1 MNDFETG
8 EITTIQAKFV
18 AITTKILTREIIYMK
33 ITETKL
39 QELKNAIA
47 ESEEKFQAKKDKLQ
61 VAFDKSTNDIEQ
73 ATDNLNKAK
82 LGDDPT
88 AYSEARKALQLAKDS
103 KDFFAQKLD
112 SLEDESLM
120 TDDEFK
126 RIRDEVLAEAKANK
140 EKAEVEVAK
149 MLSKIDEIAN
159 AQASYTRE
167 LNDNL
172 KSLGLPANKD
182 GFKMTYFNTYIQA
195 SPLYKELFK

>member
-1 MNDFETG
+1 
-8 EITTIQAKFV
+8 
-18 AITTKILTREIIYMK
+18 MK
-33 ITETKL
+33 ITDTKL

-47 ESEEKFQAKKDKLQ
+47 KSEETFQVKKDKLQ
-61 VAFDKSTNDIEQ
+61 IGLDKAVKGIEK
-73 ATDNLNKAK
+73 ATGELDKAK

-88 AYSEARKALQLAKDS
+88 AYSEARKALQLAQDG

-112 SLEDESLM
+112 SLEDDSLL

-126 RIRDEVLAEAKANK
+126 RIRDDASAEATANK
-140 EKAEVEVAK
+140 EKAEAEVAK

-182 GFKMTYFNTYIQA
+182 GFKLTYFDTYIQA
-195 SPLYKELFK
+195 SPLYKEIVK

>member
-8 EITTIQAKFV
+8 EITTTQAKFV

-33 ITETKL
+33 ITKTKL

-47 ESEEKFQAKKDKLQ
+47 KSEEKFQTKKDELLS
-61 VAFDKSTNDIEQ
+61 ALDKSTNDIEQ

-126 RIRDEVLAEAKANK
+126 RIRDEVSAEAKANK
-140 EKAEVEVAK
+140 EKAEAEVAK

-172 KSLGLPANKD
+172 KSLGLPTNKD
-182 GFKMTYFNTYIQA
+182 GFKLTYFNTYIQA
-195 SPLYKELFK
+195 SPLYKEIVK

>member
-1 MNDFETG
+1 
-8 EITTIQAKFV
+8 
-18 AITTKILTREIIYMK
+18 MK

-39 QELKNAIA
+39 QELKDAIVK
-47 ESEEKFQAKKDKLQ
+47 SEEKFQAKKDKLQ
-61 VAFDKSTNDIEQ
+61 VGLDKAIKDIEK
-73 ATDNLNKAK
+73 ATDELDKAK

-88 AYSEARKALQLAKDS
+88 PYSEARKALQLAKDS

-112 SLEDESLM
+112 SLEDDSLL

-126 RIRDEVLAEAKANK
+126 RIRDEALAEATTNK
-140 EKAEVEVAK
+140 EKAEAEVSK
-149 MLSKIDEIAN
+149 LLSKIDEIAN

-182 GFKMTYFNTYIQA
+182 GFKLTYFDTYIQA

>member
-1 MNDFETG
+1 MNDFEAG
-8 EITTIQAKFV
+8 EITTTQAKFV

-47 ESEEKFQAKKDKLQ
+47 KSEEKFQTEKDELL
-61 VAFDKSTNDIEQ
+61 VALDKSTNDIEQ

-88 AYSEARKALQLAKDS
+88 AFSEARKALQLAKDS
-103 KDFFAQKLD
+103 KEFFNHKL
-112 SLEDESLM
+112 SNLEKESLS
-120 TDDEFK
+120 TDEA
-126 RIRDEVLAEAKANK
+126 LAEATANK
-140 EKAEVEVAK
+140 EKAEAEVAK
-149 MLSKIDEIAN
+149 MLTKIDEIAN

-182 GFKMTYFNTYIQA
+182 GFKLTYFDTYIQA
-195 SPLYKELFK
+195 SPLYKEIVK

>member
-1 MNDFETG
+1 
-8 EITTIQAKFV
+8 
-18 AITTKILTREIIYMK
+18 MK

-39 QELKNAIA
+39 QELKITIA
-47 ESEEKFQAKKDKLQ
+47 KSEETFQAKKDKLQ
-61 VAFDKSTNDIEQ
+61 VGLDKAIKDIEK
-73 ATDNLNKAK
+73 ATDELDKAK

-88 AYSEARKALQLAKDS
+88 TFSEARKALQLAKDS

-112 SLEDESLM
+112 SLEDESLL
-120 TDDEFK
+120 TDDEYK
-126 RIRDEVLAEAKANK
+126 RICDEASAEAKANK
-140 EKAEVEVAK
+140 EKAEAEVAK

-182 GFKMTYFNTYIQA
+182 GFKLTYFDTYIQA
-195 SPLYKELFK
+195 SPLYKEIVK

>member
-1 MNDFETG
+1 
-8 EITTIQAKFV
+8 
-18 AITTKILTREIIYMK
+18 MK

-47 ESEEKFQAKKDKLQ
+47 KSEETFQAKKDKLQ
-61 VAFDKSTNDIEQ
+61 VALDKSNNDIEQ

-82 LGDDPT
+82 LGDDPIT
-88 AYSEARKALQLAKDS
+88 YSEARKALQLAKDS
-103 KDFFAQKLD
+103 KEFFAQKLD

-126 RIRDEVLAEAKANK
+126 RVRDEASAEVESNK

-149 MLSKIDEIAN
+149 MLTKIKEIATN
-159 AQASYTRE
+159 QTSYTRE

-172 KSLGLPANKD
+172 KSLGLPTNKD
-182 GFKMTYFNTYIQA
+182 GFKLTYFNTYIQA

>member
-1 MNDFETG
+1 
-8 EITTIQAKFV
+8 
-18 AITTKILTREIIYMK
+18 MK

-47 ESEEKFQAKKDKLQ
+47 ESQEKFQAKKDKLQ
-61 VAFDKSTNDIEQ
+61 VALDKSTNDIEQ

-88 AYSEARKALQLAKDS
+88 AYSEARKALQLAQDG

-112 SLEDESLM
+112 SLEDESLLSA
-120 TDDEFK
+120 DEFK
-126 RIRDEVLAEAKANK
+126 RIRDEVSAEVESNK
-140 EKAEVEVAK
+140 EKAEAEVAK

-182 GFKMTYFNTYIQA
+182 GFKLTYFDTYIQA
-195 SPLYKELFK
+195 SPLYKEIVK

>member
-1 MNDFETG
+1 
-8 EITTIQAKFV
+8 
-18 AITTKILTREIIYMK
+18 MK
-33 ITETKL
+33 ITDTKL
-39 QELKNAIA
+39 QELKIAIA
-47 ESEEKFQAKKDKLQ
+47 KSEEKFQTKKDKLQ
-61 VAFDKSTNDIEQ
+61 VALDKSTNDIEQ

-88 AYSEARKALQLAKDS
+88 VFSEACKALQLAEDS

-112 SLEDESLM
+112 SLEDDSLL

-126 RIRDEVLAEAKANK
+126 RVRDEVSAEAKANK

-149 MLSKIDEIAN
+149 MLKKIDEIAN

-182 GFKMTYFNTYIQA
+182 GFKLTYFDTYIQA

>member
-1 MNDFETG
+1 MNEIETG
-8 EITTIQAKFV
+8 EITTTQAKFV

-39 QELKNAIA
+39 QELKNAIVK
-47 ESEEKFQAKKDKLQ
+47 SEEKFQAKKDKLQ
-61 VAFDKSTNDIEQ
+61 VALDKSTNDIEQ
-73 ATDNLNKAK
+73 ATNNLNKAK

-88 AYSEARKALQLAKDS
+88 TYSEARKALQLAKDS

-112 SLEDESLM
+112 SLEKESLM

-126 RIRDEVLAEAKANK
+126 RIRDEVSAEATANK
-140 EKAEVEVAK
+140 EKAEAEVAK
-149 MLSKIDEIAN
+149 MLTKIDEIAN

-182 GFKMTYFNTYIQA
+182 GFKLTYFDTYIQA

>member
-1 MNDFETG
+1 MNEIETG
-8 EITTIQAKFV
+8 EITTTQAKFV

-33 ITETKL
+33 ITKTKL

-47 ESEEKFQAKKDKLQ
+47 KSEEKFQTKKDELLS
-61 VAFDKSTNDIEQ
+61 ALDKSTNDIEQ

-88 AYSEARKALQLAKDS
+88 TYSEARKALQLAKDS

-126 RIRDEVLAEAKANK
+126 RIRDEVSAEAKANK

-172 KSLGLPANKD
+172 KSLGLPTNKD
-182 GFKMTYFNTYIQA
+182 GFKLTYFNTYIQA

>member
-1 MNDFETG
+1 
-8 EITTIQAKFV
+8 
-18 AITTKILTREIIYMK
+18 MK

-47 ESEEKFQAKKDKLQ
+47 ESEELFQAKKDKLQ
-61 VAFDKSTNDIEQ
+61 VALDKSTNDIEQ

-112 SLEDESLM
+112 SLEGESLL

-126 RIRDEVLAEAKANK
+126 RVRDEALAEVKANK
-140 EKAEVEVAK
+140 EKAEAEVAK
-149 MLSKIDEIAN
+149 MLKKIDEIAN
-159 AQASYTRE
+159 AQTSYTRE

-172 KSLGLPANKD
+172 KSLGLPTNKD
-182 GFKMTYFNTYIQA
+182 GFKLTYFDTYIQA

>member
-1 MNDFETG
+1 MNEIETG
-8 EITTIQAKFV
+8 EITTTQAKFV

-33 ITETKL
+33 ITKTKL

-47 ESEEKFQAKKDKLQ
+47 ESQEKFQAKKDKLQ
-61 VAFDKSTNDIEQ
+61 VALDKSTNDIEQ

-88 AYSEARKALQLAKDS
+88 AFSEARKALQLAQDS

-126 RIRDEVLAEAKANK
+126 RVRDEALAEAKANK
-140 EKAEVEVAK
+140 EKAEAEVGK
-149 MLSKIDEIAN
+149 MLTKIKEIATN
-159 AQASYTRE
+159 QTSYTRE

-182 GFKMTYFNTYIQA
+182 GFKLTYFDTYIQA
-195 SPLYKELFK
+195 SPLYKELVK

>member
-1 MNDFETG
+1 
-8 EITTIQAKFV
+8 
-18 AITTKILTREIIYMK
+18 MK
-33 ITETKL
+33 ITDTKL

-47 ESEEKFQAKKDKLQ
+47 KSEEKFQAEKDKLQ
-61 VAFDKSTNDIEQ
+61 MALDKAVKDIEK
-73 ATDNLNKAK
+73 ATDELNKAK

-126 RIRDEVLAEAKANK
+126 RIRDEVSAEAKANK
-140 EKAEVEVAK
+140 EKAEAEVGK
-149 MLSKIDEIAN
+149 MLTKIKEIATN
-159 AQASYTRE
+159 QTSYTRE

-182 GFKMTYFNTYIQA
+182 GFKLTYFDTYIQA

>member
-1 MNDFETG
+1 
-8 EITTIQAKFV
+8 
-18 AITTKILTREIIYMK
+18 MK
-33 ITETKL
+33 ITDTKL

-61 VAFDKSTNDIEQ
+61 IGLDKAVNDIEQ
-73 ATDNLNKAK
+73 ATDNLNQAK

-103 KDFFAQKLD
+103 KEFFNHKLD
-112 SLEDESLM
+112 SLEKESLL
-120 TDDEFK
+120 TDEAM
-126 RIRDEVLAEAKANK
+126 AEAKSNK
-140 EKAEVEVAK
+140 EKAEAEVAK
-149 MLSKIDEIAN
+149 MLKKIGEIAN
-159 AQASYTRE
+159 EQASYTRE

-182 GFKMTYFNTYIQA
+182 GFKLTYFDTYIQA